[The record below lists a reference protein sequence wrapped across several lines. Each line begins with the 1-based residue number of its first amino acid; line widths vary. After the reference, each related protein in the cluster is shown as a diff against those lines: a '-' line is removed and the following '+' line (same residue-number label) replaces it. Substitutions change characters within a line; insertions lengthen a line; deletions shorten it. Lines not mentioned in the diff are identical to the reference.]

1 MLARKM
7 EYPANQDNLLYR
19 LMFSNSDTDN
29 VAGAGYGAKTLRI
42 AQLLS
47 LALSGSLEQVVRA
60 ETPF

>member
-47 LALSGSLEQVVRA
+47 LAKSIRVSYQ
-60 ETPF
+60 